1 MAKYYILQSD
11 INVLWVFCFIFV
23 FLLSDMAVSL
33 TGKMK
38 DFLTFTRHCMMK
50 YLKDAFTQKN

>member
-1 MAKYYILQSD
+1 MFCGVF
-11 INVLWVFCFIFV
+11 VL
-23 FLLSDMAVSL
+23 LLSDMAVSL

-38 DFLTFTRHCMMK
+38 NLLTFTRHYMMK